1 MKLTKTTYNLLLRL
15 IAGIAASLILLGATA
30 LISQKSSK
38 SLFQSASGVKPE
50 SLIMTV
56 DGRDIYAEE
65 YLYWLD
71 YYCDYYNQYLNYM
84 GVTGWDTELEPGFTA
99 GDYISQQAELQTV
112 RMILQ
117 YAVINNWAEEAGITL
132 TEEDLQDIAVQREM
146 SVEQLGGEDAYQQ
159 WLKNL
164 GVSESFINRSL
175 EHSYLINHLSEL
187 YCTEDSPLYPGHEAI
202 DAYANSHE
210 YLAAS
215 ILFIDTCEMD
225 SSEQEAALAKMEG
238 YSATLRESKKIDE
251 DFSKIAAELGAEDV
265 VTTFRSDTVD
275 AKIATAVRQLY
286 MNTASSVIKTDEG
299 YYIVVRRYPETN
311 GVIADMLN
319 EEFTQRCA
327 DAEIVYNDEV
337 YGSINTLSF
346 YRKILAS
353 QGISVG

>member
-1 MKLTKTTYNLLLRL
+1 MKLTKNTYNLLLRL
-15 IAGIAASLILLGATA
+15 IAGIAASLILLGATV
-30 LISQKSSK
+30 LITQKTSK
-38 SLFQSASGVKPE
+38 SLFRSASGVKPE

-71 YYCDYYNQYLNYM
+71 YYCDYYNQYLTYM
-84 GVTGWDTELEPGFTA
+84 GVTDWNTELEPGFTA
-99 GDYISQQAELQTV
+99 GDYIAQQAELQTV

-117 YAVINNWAEEAGITL
+117 YAVINNWADEAGITL
-132 TEEDLQDIAVQREM
+132 TDADLQDIAVQREM
-146 SVEQLGGEDAYQQ
+146 SVEQLGGEEAYQQ

-164 GVSESFINRSL
+164 GVSEAFIDRSL

-187 YCTEDSPLYPGHEAI
+187 YCTEDSPLYPGQEAI
-202 DAYANSHE
+202 DAYSNSHE

-215 ILFIDTCEMD
+215 ILFIDTHEMD
-225 SSEQEAALAKMEG
+225 STAQEAALAKMDG
-238 YSATLRESKKIDE
+238 YSATLRASQTIDE
-251 DFSKIAAELGAEDV
+251 DFSKIAAELGVEDV
-265 VTTFRSDTVD
+265 VTTFRTDTVD
-275 AKIATAVRQLY
+275 PKIATAVKQLY
-286 MNTASSVIKTDEG
+286 MNTASSVVKTDDG
-299 YYIVVRRYPETN
+299 YYVVVRRYPETK

-337 YGSINTLSF
+337 YGSINVLSF
-346 YRKILAS
+346 YRKLLAA